1 MTSRIIECDTTN
13 AERHASASAAMQTL
27 TGAGFRL
34 YAYLCSMAE
43 LEGGKAIFQLCAE
56 DVCQYTGL
64 CVRSY
69 NSAVKDLTD
78 HGYIT
83 PKEGKRR
90 YYLFSGKCGDV
101 S

>member
-1 MTSRIIECDTTN
+1 MISKIIECDTTN
-13 AERHASASAAMQTL
+13 AESLASASAAMQEL

-34 YAYLCSMAE
+34 YTYLCSMSE
-43 LEGGKAIFQLCAE
+43 LEGGKAIFQLCAK
-56 DVCQYTGL
+56 DVCEYTGL
-64 CVRSY
+64 CARSY

-78 HGYIT
+78 HGYIK

-90 YYLFSGKCGDV
+90 YYLFSGKCGDA